1 MFSNKFDVEIVYVFK
16 VGIIRIILK
25 FLLITSNFIFQIYDP
40 NFLASCLLFTFFLEF
55 ALLFSFFS
63 Q

>member
-16 VGIIRIILK
+16 VGIIRIIFK

-40 NFLASCLLFTFFLEF
+40 KFLASFLLFTFFLEF
-55 ALLFSFFS
+55 ALFFLFFS
-63 Q
+63 R